1 MATADSHRPR
11 LDPRRLRLPA
21 RPAAADPAA
30 VSAHEPHRLR
40 RVHHL
45 HRADFRHLRILR
57 RPARRSLRPRPHH
70 RRMPRLRH
78 RPALLERADHQHSD
92 LRDPPLADG
101 SSGRPDCRRRR
112 RFDSRHV
119 AAPQPRARI
128 RTADHRPRRR
138 ELPLQLRRRSDAADL
153 SHLAIANLD
162 HGILR
167 RRDVR
172 PHRDLAL
179 RSKPRAAHADHE
191 D

>member
-11 LDPRRLRLPA
+11 LDSRRLRLPA
-21 RPAAADPAA
+21 RAAAADPAA

-57 RPARRSLRPRPHH
+57 RPARGSLRPRPDH

-78 RPALLERADHQHSD
+78 GSALLERADHQHHD
-92 LRDPPLADG
+92 LRDSPLVDG
-101 SSGRPDCRRRR
+101 NRRRADCRRRR
-112 RFDSRHV
+112 RADSRHV
-119 AAPQPRARI
+119 AAPQPRTRI
-128 RTADHRPRRR
+128 RIADYRPGRR
-138 ELPLQLRRRSDAADL
+138 ELPLQLRRRRDAADL

-167 RRDVR
+167 RRDVH
-172 PHRDLAL
+172 PDRDLAV
-179 RSKPRAAHADHE
+179 RSESRAAHADHE